1 MRYKHFAGFLILFFL
16 MAACGI
22 TKKFSEF
29 KEKTMEKTKEKIEK
43 SVGIDEEKRQ
53 KLMKEGKSAKG
64 EILKVEDTNVT
75 FNKNPK
81 VRLYIRVKPENEDE
95 FNAIIETVVSRVDIP
110 RKGDTVK
117 VWYDP
122 NNKDDII
129 VE

>member
-1 MRYKHFAGFLILFFL
+1 MKLRYFVCLFVLIIALS
-16 MAACGI
+16 ACGI
-22 TKKFSEF
+22 SKKFEEI
-29 KEKTMEKTKEKIEK
+29 KEKTEKKIEK

-53 KLMKEGKSAKG
+53 RLMKTGKSANG
-64 EILKVEDTNVT
+64 EITKVEDTNVT

-81 VRLYIRVKPENEDE
+81 VRLYITVKPDDGEE
-95 FNAIIETVVSRVDIP
+95 FNAIIETVVSRVAIP

>member
-1 MRYKHFAGFLILFFL
+1 MSYKHFACFLVIFILL
-16 MAACGI
+16 SACGI

-29 KEKTMEKTKEKIEK
+29 KEKTKEKIEK

-64 EILKVEDTNVT
+64 EITKVEDTNVT
-75 FNKNPK
+75 LNKNPK

-95 FNAIIETVVSRVDIP
+95 FNAIIETVVSRVNVP

-122 NNKDDII
+122 NNKEDII

>member
-1 MRYKHFAGFLILFFL
+1 MRFKHFAALLILFFL
-16 MAACGI
+16 IMACGI

-29 KEKTMEKTKEKIEK
+29 KEKTKEKIEK

-53 KLMKEGKSAKG
+53 KLMKEGKWAKG